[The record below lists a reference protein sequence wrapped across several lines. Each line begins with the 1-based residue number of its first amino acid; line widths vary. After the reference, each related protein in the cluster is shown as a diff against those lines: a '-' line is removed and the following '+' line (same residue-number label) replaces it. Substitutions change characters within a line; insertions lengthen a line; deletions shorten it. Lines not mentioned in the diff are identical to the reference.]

1 MYISKQHLSCFASC
15 IKTQLTSKTQFICK
29 SLVTGGGAQQALQQ
43 RKLLKQFT
51 VHIYTRYTT
60 PIRLTFLDRALPQ
73 EVGPVKTVTPV
84 LYDNNTAITIY
95 KGTQVFYDLYYD
107 EVKLATHI
115 IATQGDENYGEI
127 EFDADDI
134 KTSEYAIYIGI

>member
-1 MYISKQHLSCFASC
+1 MQIPRNG
-15 IKTQLTSKTQFICK
+15 
-29 SLVTGGGAQQALQQ
+29 GGGAQQALQQ

-51 VHIYTRYTT
+51 VCIFTRYTI
-60 PIRLTFLDRALPQ
+60 PIRLTFLDRNVPQ
-73 EVGPVKTVTPV
+73 EVGPIKTVTPV
-84 LYDNNTAITIY
+84 LYDNSTAITIY

-115 IATQGDENYGEI
+115 IATQGNENYCEI

-134 KTSEYAIYIGI
+134 KASEYAMYIGI